1 MMKYWSFASEPIDS
15 VMETLKRW
23 TVTSV
28 TDDDPWMPRLA
39 PSLSARSPAIFALL
53 LSSHSVPC
61 RREVKVQ
68 LLDPGPL
75 QSSSQDAVCVAG
87 VQMEERLSSGCLG
100 NNTNTT
106 AAHQIKV
113 EFSSLRQTAVLVT
126 AVLTSVL
133 VMQYFV
139 CRGRSVCIAVLQ
151 TLCLCVSVW
160 CGGSSVSAGWWCTET
175 AAGSQVHTHT
185 HTHTHVCTAIFMGPL
200 HWLPFI
206 CTA

>member
-15 VMETLKRW
+15 VMETSKRW

-75 QSSSQDAVCVAG
+75 QSSSQDTVCVAG

-151 TLCLCVSVW
+151 TLCLCVSVSRTLLDATTRCPHYPPYYPKW
-160 CGGSSVSAGWWCTET
+160 FFVFCEWIPQYHLQPAHMEQIK
-175 AAGSQVHTHT
+175 A
-185 HTHTHVCTAIFMGPL
+185 
-200 HWLPFI
+200 
-206 CTA
+206 